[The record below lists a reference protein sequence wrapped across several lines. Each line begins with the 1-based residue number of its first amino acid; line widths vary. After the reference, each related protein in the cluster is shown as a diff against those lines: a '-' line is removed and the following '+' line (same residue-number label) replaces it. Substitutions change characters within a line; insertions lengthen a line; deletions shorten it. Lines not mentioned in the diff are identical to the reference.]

1 MAVRVLLVE
10 DLKGIHDA
18 VLDLLNTYG
27 NFPLAGS
34 ASTEAEAKL
43 WLQEHEGEWDLAIV
57 DLVLDQG
64 TGMGVIQSAK
74 APGTHV
80 VVFSDYVSDGIRAHC
95 LRLGADAIFQK
106 GSQVDELMQWCARL
120 AAA

>member
-1 MAVRVLLVE
+1 VLLVE

-27 NFPLAGS
+27 DFTLAGS

-43 WLQEHEGEWDLAIV
+43 WLEEHPADWDLAII
-57 DLVLDQG
+57 DLVLAQG
-64 TGMGVIQSAK
+64 TGMGVIQSAD